1 MPTPDP
7 AILLDTHC
15 WIWIQFGQVEK
26 FARATRATVEKAAR
40 GNALR
45 VSVISVWEIGMLE
58 AKGRLELKMNCFD
71 WIRQALA
78 TPGLSLV
85 PLSPEIA
92 IESSRLPGQFHGDP
106 ADRILVATA
115 RIHRLGLMTKDERL
129 LEYGRQRHVRIVS
142 A

>member
-1 MPTPDP
+1 MPDP

-26 FARATRATVEKAAR
+26 FARTARATIEKAAR
-40 GNALR
+40 RNALR

-58 AKGRLELKMNCFD
+58 SKGRLELKMNCSE
-71 WIRQALA
+71 WIQQALA

-85 PLSPEIA
+85 PLSPEVA
-92 IESSRLPGQFHGDP
+92 VESIRLPGRFHGDP

-115 RIHRLGLMTKDERL
+115 RIFGLDLMTKDDRL
-129 LEYGRQRHVRIVS
+129 LEYGRQRHIRIVP

>member
-1 MPTPDP
+1 MPEP

-26 FARATRATVEKAAR
+26 FARTARATIEKAAR
-40 GNALR
+40 RNALR

-58 AKGRLELKMNCFD
+58 SKGRLELKMNCSE
-71 WIRQALA
+71 WIRQALS

-92 IESSRLPGQFHGDP
+92 VESSRLPGRFHGDP

-115 RIHRLGLMTKDERL
+115 RIFGLDFMTKDDRL
-129 LEYGRQRHVRIVS
+129 LEYGRQRHIRIVP

>member
-1 MPTPDP
+1 MPDP

-26 FARATRATVEKAAR
+26 FARTARATIEKAAR
-40 GNALR
+40 RNALR

-58 AKGRLELKMNCFD
+58 SKGRLELNMTCSE

-85 PLSPEIA
+85 PLSPEVA
-92 IESSRLPGQFHGDP
+92 VESSRSPGRFDGDP

-115 RIHRLGLMTKDERL
+115 RIFGLDLMTKDDRL
-129 LEYGRQRHVRIVS
+129 LEYGRQRHIRIVP

>member
-1 MPTPDP
+1 MPEP

-26 FARATRATVEKAAR
+26 FARTARATIEKAAR
-40 GNALR
+40 RNALR

-58 AKGRLELKMNCFD
+58 SKGRLELKMNCSE
-71 WIRQALA
+71 WIRQALS

-85 PLSPEIA
+85 PLSPEVA
-92 IESSRLPGQFHGDP
+92 VESSRLPGPFHGDP

-115 RIHRLGLMTKDERL
+115 RIFGLDLMTKDDRL
-129 LEYGRQRHVRIVS
+129 LEYGLQRHIRIVP

>member
-1 MPTPDP
+1 MPDP

-26 FARATRATVEKAAR
+26 FARTARATIEKAAR
-40 GNALR
+40 RNALR

-58 AKGRLELKMNCFD
+58 SKGRLELKMNCSE
-71 WIRQALA
+71 WIQQALA

-85 PLSPEIA
+85 PLSPEVA
-92 IESSRLPGQFHGDP
+92 VESSRLPGRFHGDP

-115 RIHRLGLMTKDERL
+115 RIFGLDLMTKDDRL
-129 LEYGRQRHVRIVS
+129 LEYGRQRHIRIVP